1 MDLLVTKL
9 CVPPGSLEPFSKTNP
24 TTPSSG
30 SAALTLDSPSMG
42 ISELLPALGRT
53 GAFISLKM
61 GFLWVFL
68 GFSQGF
74 LHIPRNFPTT
84 TSRSKFPPVTPQI
97 NRDCLIGFYALL
109 RGETLISQ
117 ASPWKPRIPS
127 RSKERI
133 NSFPWVGIESPW
145 PPGTAGGRNPAG
157 LSSPGECGREIEFP
171 KQECRWFLSGV
182 KAPGMGL
189 VRLRCAQ
196 NATENPTGSVRGEP
210 RGNFGLILH
219 PE

>member
-9 CVPPGSLEPFSKTNP
+9 CASPGSPEPFSKTNP
-24 TTPSSG
+24 TTPFSG

-42 ISELLPALGRT
+42 ILELLPALGRT
-53 GAFISLKM
+53 GAFMSLKM

-97 NRDCLIGFYALL
+97 NWDCLIGFYAVL

-117 ASPWKPRIPS
+117 ASPWKPRIPKPEQGTHQFIPMGWYQISTAARNGRREESS
-127 RSKERI
+127 RALLARRAR
-133 NSFPWVGIESPW
+133 
-145 PPGTAGGRNPAG
+145 PGN
-157 LSSPGECGREIEFP
+157 
-171 KQECRWFLSGV
+171 
-182 KAPGMGL
+182 
-189 VRLRCAQ
+189 
-196 NATENPTGSVRGEP
+196 
-210 RGNFGLILH
+210 
-219 PE
+219 